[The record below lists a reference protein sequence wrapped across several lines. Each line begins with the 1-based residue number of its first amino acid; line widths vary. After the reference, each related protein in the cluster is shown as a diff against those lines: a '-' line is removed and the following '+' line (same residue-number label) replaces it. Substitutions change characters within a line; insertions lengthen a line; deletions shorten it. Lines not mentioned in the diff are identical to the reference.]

1 MTEVRKLNLQNSHT
15 FTVLAPFYSMA
26 YIQGNAQN
34 RPSKNQKYALTDLI
48 PKYILYIC
56 KEKEIKLYVIKLVDR
71 F

>member
-1 MTEVRKLNLQNSHT
+1 
-15 FTVLAPFYSMA
+15 MA